1 MMKNKLFSK
10 IALSTALLSAIASPS
25 VFAETAGS
33 QTSVSTAP
41 AALHVAVS
49 SVAVTDPVKLAE
61 KYAPETVSDWKQTLE
76 QYRKAMS
83 DKFGLPVDGEGMA
96 TFKSVTLS
104 RSAQAAD
111 ADETGMVSL
120 SFKLESVSGEAVT
133 LTPDQ
138 TITLDTAEA
147 PFGTVSLTPVEIKEG
162 VTAGVTV
169 KSIPGIAAATA
180 VSISGEAK
188 PLTNAFLDGWKALD
202 EAARSE
208 DGAAIKQVL
217 AHQLELYK
225 QEIASLKA
233 DPSQASGGLALY
245 NIQTVPAETAEPQ
258 Q

>member
-25 VFAETAGS
+25 VFAENAGS
-33 QTSVSTAP
+33 QASVSTAP

-49 SVAVTDPVKLAE
+49 SVAITDPVKLAE

-76 QYRKAMS
+76 QYREAMS
-83 DKFGLPVDGEGMA
+83 DKFGLPADGEGMA
-96 TFKSVTLS
+96 SIKSVTLS
-104 RSAQAAD
+104 RAAQAAD
-111 ADETGMVSL
+111 ADEAGMV

-133 LTPDQ
+133 LTPAQ

-147 PFGTVSLTPVEIKEG
+147 PIGTVSLTPFEIKDG

-169 KSIPGIAAATA
+169 MSIPGIATATA

-208 DGAAIKQVL
+208 DGAAIKQAL
-217 AHQLELYK
+217 AHQLDLYK